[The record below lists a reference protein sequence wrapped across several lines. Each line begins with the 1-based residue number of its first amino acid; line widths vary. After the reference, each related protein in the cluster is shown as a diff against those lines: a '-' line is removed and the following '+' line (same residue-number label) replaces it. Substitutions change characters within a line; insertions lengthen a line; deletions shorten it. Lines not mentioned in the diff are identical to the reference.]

1 MAHGDPRPPP
11 PPTEAREVKNE
22 ISPKVTEWPPHAIRG
37 TTVALLVALMILKSS
52 QALWSNSERFLFVSP
67 QASVVVPRGGGG
79 GRGSPWA
86 TASRWSQIANPSQ
99 VCPQSL
105 PRASHLAIL
114 KHWLGS
120 GSPSKLLCTC
130 CPKAI
135 QQGPAVL
142 AGLVAWWCVWCL
154 RP

>member
-67 QASVVVPRGGGG
+67 QASVVVPRAEGLCWVALGQHVHRCLEGDQDPNQCFRMTNWDALG
-79 GRGSPWA
+79 KLWGQTWLG
-86 TASRWSQIANPSQ
+86 
-99 VCPQSL
+99 
-105 PRASHLAIL
+105 LAIWDHL
-114 KHWLGS
+114 E
-120 GSPSKLLCTC
+120 
-130 CPKAI
+130 
-135 QQGPAVL
+135 AV
-142 AGLVAWWCVWCL
+142 AHGEP
-154 RP
+154 RPPPPPRGTTTEA